1 MNQPGQ
7 KHVCIVTSAHPW
19 DDVRVASR
27 LTTTFVDAGY
37 RVTWVGP
44 DTTLSVDQDVRIPG
58 VEYRLFEAGQGRVNR
73 LLGATRAAR
82 LAREVTD
89 VDWWYSPDPD
99 TAVKLP
105 GLARRLGGRTM
116 FDVHES
122 YHGGLLDRWF
132 PGGRAPKVARE
143 VMRRKIESTC
153 TKMDLVI
160 GVSGPVLAPYCDK
173 QPSTIVV
180 RNLAPAS
187 FAAERPTQERP
198 AGARMRFMHGKLM
211 ASHGTSPLARAV
223 ALTSEEFQRSAE
235 VVMLDVEYTT
245 AAARDEVLEIAAGLS
260 SPALVVQPG
269 VPHDQMADLMST
281 CSVGLIAYQRDLGH
295 DSLPNRLFEY
305 MAAGLAIVAPSY
317 SPEIVAI
324 LEAEGIGLT
333 ADFEVPA
340 DIARALEW
348 CVEHP
353 DEVAAMGARAR
364 AAYLERY
371 TWDTESAR
379 LVETVKALET
389 A

>member
-1 MNQPGQ
+1 M
-7 KHVCIVTSAHPW
+7 KHICVVTSAHPW

-27 LTTTFVDAGY
+27 LVATFVDAGY

-44 DTTLSVDQDVRIPG
+44 DTTTSNDQDVRIPT
-58 VEYRLFEAGQGRVNR
+58 VEYKLFEAVPGRVNR
-73 LLGATRAAR
+73 LLAASRAVR
-82 LAREVTD
+82 LAHQVQD

-105 GLARRLGGRTM
+105 ALARKHGGQTM

-132 PGGRAPKVARE
+132 PGGRAPHLARE
-143 VMRRKIESTC
+143 AMRRKIAATC
-153 TKMDLVI
+153 RKVDLVI
-160 GVSGPVLAPYCDK
+160 GVSGPVLEPYCRGQDN
-173 QPSTIVV
+173 TIVV

-187 FAAERPTQERP
+187 FAADQSTTVAKPSD
-198 AGARMRFMHGKLM
+198 RMRFMHGKLM
-211 ASHGTSPLARAV
+211 TSHGTSQLAAAV
-223 ALTSEEFQRSAE
+223 ALTSESFQGSAE

-245 AAARDEVLEIAAGLS
+245 AAARDEVLDIAAGLS
-260 SPALVVQPG
+260 GPALVVQPG
-269 VPHDQMADLMST
+269 VPHDQMAALMAT

-333 ADFEVPA
+333 ADFEVPS

-348 CVEHP
+348 CVAHP
-353 DEVAAMGARAR
+353 DEVAEMGIRAR

-371 TWDTESAR
+371 TWDTEAAR
-379 LVETVKALET
+379 LVEKVKELER